1 MIVVIWLVAVTI
13 SLPLAIYQ
21 HLVWIDDDDSAAGFY
36 SCEENWPGPESRR
49 IFTVISNVLQRRQ
62 LDNNDAIYINTDIN
76 YDDIYTDICHSDR
89 RTTKTTVTVTTTTT
103 TTTELSTAITS
114 KPILRR
120 KRLKRQFQQ
129 Q

>member
-1 MIVVIWLVAVTI
+1 LRVVGTCLLLIVVIWLVAVTI

-49 IFTVISNVLQRRQ
+49 IFTVISNLLQRRQ

-89 RTTKTTVTVTTTTT
+89 SYDENYRYSYNDNDDNNRTINCDTK
-103 TTTELSTAITS
+103 
-114 KPILRR
+114 
-120 KRLKRQFQQ
+120 
-129 Q
+129 